1 MKNTN
6 IKIAEPTE
14 LEVANNLLD
23 NICHELASSEDFIL
37 SYIRILCIVN
47 GGKFNIDELRV
58 KHNWKLAKVQALSA
72 AINHFAARGLIRRG
86 ATTGDCSLV

>member
-23 NICHELASSEDFIL
+23 SICRELSGSEDFIL
-37 SYIRILCIVN
+37 SYIRILCLVN
-47 GGKFNIDELRV
+47 GGSFNLDDLKS